1 MTQRTTRPVRTAG
14 LVLAVGALL
23 ATVLSA
29 CGSTEPRNLLDS
41 IREGSVVLGVKFDQP
56 GLGLYEPDGNVE
68 GFDASVSRYVVNH
81 IADDLGVP
89 HPEITWRETP
99 SARREAMIDNGEVDL
114 IAATYSINA
123 ARSKKVSFG
132 GPYLVTYQ
140 GLMVRADDKTIDE
153 LADLDK
159 GKKLCS
165 VTGSTPAQNVKAQL
179 PAVQLQE
186 YDSYSACVEALR
198 RDKVDAVTTDEAIL
212 AGYSNFWEGEF
223 KLVEMTYLKDACVKD
238 ALKTAGSPFSTER
251 YGVGL
256 ALDDTASQNA
266 VNTALDAMLA
276 PSVDGESAWNAAL
289 REALG
294 NPYVDEIIAR
304 ADRPDSKFPYLP
316 DPGDLD
322 FLDSPSTPCPPGLQ

>member
-1 MTQRTTRPVRTAG
+1 
-14 LVLAVGALL
+14 
-23 ATVLSA
+23 
-29 CGSTEPRNLLDS
+29 
-41 IREGSVVLGVKFDQP
+41 
-56 GLGLYEPDGNVE
+56 
-68 GFDASVSRYVVNH
+68 
-81 IADDLGVP
+81 
-89 HPEITWRETP
+89 
-99 SARREAMIDNGEVDL
+99 MIDNGEVDL

-140 GLMVRADDKTIDE
+140 GLMVRADDNTIDE